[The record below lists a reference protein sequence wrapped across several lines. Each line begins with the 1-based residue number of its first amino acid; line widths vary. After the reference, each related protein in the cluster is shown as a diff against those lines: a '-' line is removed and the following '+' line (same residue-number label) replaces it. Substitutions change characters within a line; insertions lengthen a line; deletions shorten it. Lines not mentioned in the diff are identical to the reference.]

1 MSHCQS
7 IIFSHFR
14 EAPGWID
21 QKRTIPI
28 NTTNYQD
35 CQVHNSHLSD
45 AISALEGSL
54 LNLLDLVPA
63 HVQGLQVGEPVEEA
77 EGGDLADLVVG
88 EDEVGGGG
96 GDAGRDVQQV
106 GVGTVHLAAI
116 APENILIE

>member
-45 AISALEGSL
+45 AVSALEGSL

-96 GDAGRDVQQV
+96 RDPGGNVEQV
-106 GVGTVHLAAI
+106 GVRTVHLASI
-116 APENILIE
+116 APENISR

>member
-1 MSHCQS
+1 MV
-7 IIFSHFR
+7 
-14 EAPGWID
+14 WID
-21 QKRTIPI
+21 HKRTIPI

-96 GDAGRDVQQV
+96 GDPHGDVQQV
-106 GVGTVHLAAI
+106 GVGAVHLGTVTPGNKNI
-116 APENILIE
+116 ENNSNQV

>member
-14 EAPGWID
+14 EAAGWID

-96 GDAGRDVQQV
+96 RDTGGNVEEV
-106 GVGTVHLAAI
+106 GVRTVHLASI
-116 APENILIE
+116 APENISR

>member
-45 AISALEGSL
+45 AVSALEGSL

-96 GDAGRDVQQV
+96 RDPGGNVQQV
-106 GVGTVHLAAI
+106 GVRTVHLASI
-116 APENILIE
+116 APENISR

>member
-45 AISALEGSL
+45 AVSALEGSL

-96 GDAGRDVQQV
+96 GDATGDVRQV
-106 GVGTVHLAAI
+106 
-116 APENILIE
+116 

>member
-21 QKRTIPI
+21 HKRTIPI

-45 AISALEGSL
+45 AVSALEGSL

-63 HVQGLQVGEPVEEA
+63 HVQGLQVGKPVEEA

-96 GDAGRDVQQV
+96 RDPGGNVQQV
-106 GVGTVHLAAI
+106 GVRTVDLASI
-116 APENILIE
+116 APENISR

>member
-14 EAPGWID
+14 EAAGWID

-45 AISALEGSL
+45 AVSALEGSL

-96 GDAGRDVQQV
+96 RDPSGNVQQV
-106 GVGTVHLAAI
+106 GVRTVDLASI
-116 APENILIE
+116 APENISR

>member
-14 EAPGWID
+14 EAAGWID

-45 AISALEGSL
+45 AVSALEGSL

-88 EDEVGGGG
+88 KHEVGGGG
-96 GDAGRDVQQV
+96 RDPGGNVEQV
-106 GVGTVHLAAI
+106 GVRTVDFASI
-116 APENILIE
+116 APENISR